1 MSKEWNKG
9 TICIQGGYTPKAGE
23 PRVLPIFQSTTYKYD
38 DPDHLEDLFNLKA
51 EGHLYSRI
59 SNPTVAAFEEKFAM
73 LEGGVGAV
81 ATASGQ
87 SAVLYSILNLCSA
100 GDHLISASTLYGGT
114 INLFTVNLKKMGI
127 EVDFVDPEASV
138 EEILSKA
145 KENTKLIYGETIGNP
160 GLNILD
166 FDKFSLVAK
175 KLDVPFIV
183 DNTVGTPYLCNVFE
197 HGVNIAVHSTTKYAD
212 GHAQAVGGIIV
223 DGGNFNWDN
232 GKNLE
237 LVEPDLSYHGLK
249 YVESF
254 KEAAYITKLRVTL
267 LRDLG
272 ACQSPFNAYLTN
284 LGLETLHLRMDR
296 HCENTLELAKWLSKH
311 PKVSWVNYPG
321 LEGNLQ
327 YDRAKKYLKKGSSG
341 LLTFGIKGGIEE
353 AKNFTRA
360 LKLVALVVTLGDT
373 RSSLLHPATTT
384 HNQLTEEEQRAS
396 GVTPDLMRVSV
407 GIEDIRDIIKDF
419 EQALESVFTPGV

>member
-1 MSKEWNKG
+1 MNKEWSQG
-9 TICIQGGYTPKAGE
+9 TVCIQGGYTPKAGE
-23 PRVLPIFQSTTYKYD
+23 PRVLPIYQSTTYKYD
-38 DPDHLEDLFNLKA
+38 DPDYLEEVFNLKA

-59 SNPTVAAFEEKFAM
+59 SNPTVSAFEEKFAM

-87 SAVLYSILNLCSA
+87 SAILYSILNLCSA

-127 EVDFVDPEASV
+127 EVDFVDPEASI
-138 EEILSKA
+138 EDILSKA

-166 FDKFSLVAK
+166 FDKFSIIAK
-175 KLDVPFIV
+175 KLDIPFIV
-183 DNTVGTPYLCNVFE
+183 DNTLGTPYLCNVFE
-197 HGVNIAVHSTTKYAD
+197 HGVNISVHSTTKYSD
-212 GHAQAVGGIIV
+212 GHAQAIGGIIV

-237 LVEPDLSYHGLK
+237 LVQPDPSYHGIK

-296 HCENTLELAKWLSKH
+296 HCENTLQLAKWLSNH

-321 LEGNLQ
+321 LEGNSEYNKAQ
-327 YDRAKKYLKKGSSG
+327 KYMKKGASG
-341 LLTFGIKGGIEE
+341 MLTFGIKGGIED

-360 LKLVALVVTLGDT
+360 LKLVALVVTLGDA
-373 RSSLLHPATTT
+373 RSCILHPATTT
-384 HNQLTEEEQRAS
+384 HNQLSEEEQRAS

-407 GIEDIRDIIKDF
+407 GIEDIEDIIKDF
-419 EQALESVFTPGV
+419 EEGFKAI

>member
-1 MSKEWNKG
+1 MNKEWNQG

-38 DPDHLEDLFNLKA
+38 DPDYLEEVFNLKA
-51 EGHLYSRI
+51 AGNLYSRI
-59 SNPTVAAFEEKFAM
+59 SNPTVAALEEKFAM

-87 SAVLYSILNLCSA
+87 SAVLYSILNLCSV
-100 GDHLISASTLYGGT
+100 GDHIISASTLYGGT

-138 EEILSKA
+138 EEILSKS

-160 GLNILD
+160 GLNVLD

-197 HGVNIAVHSTTKYAD
+197 HGVNISVHSTTKYSD
-212 GHAQAVGGIIV
+212 GHVQAIGGIIV

-232 GKNLE
+232 EKNLE
-237 LVEPDLSYHGLK
+237 LVEPDPSYHGIK
-249 YVESF
+249 YVEEF
-254 KEAAYITKLRVTL
+254 KDAAYITKLRVTL

-296 HCENTLELAKWLSKH
+296 HCENAVQLAKWLSNH
-311 PKVSWVNYPG
+311 PKIN
-321 LEGNLQ
+321 
-327 YDRAKKYLKKGSSG
+327 
-341 LLTFGIKGGIEE
+341 
-353 AKNFTRA
+353 
-360 LKLVALVVTLGDT
+360 
-373 RSSLLHPATTT
+373 
-384 HNQLTEEEQRAS
+384 
-396 GVTPDLMRVSV
+396 
-407 GIEDIRDIIKDF
+407 
-419 EQALESVFTPGV
+419 

>member
-1 MSKEWNKG
+1 MNKEWNKG

-38 DPDHLEDLFNLKA
+38 DPDHLEQLFNLKA
-51 EGHLYSRI
+51 AGHLYTRI
-59 SNPTVAAFEEKFAM
+59 SNPTVAALEEKFAM

-87 SAVLYSILNLCSA
+87 SAVLYAILNLCSA
-100 GDHLISASTLYGGT
+100 GDHIISASTLYGGT

-127 EVDFVDPEASV
+127 EVDFVDPEASE
-138 EEILSKA
+138 EEIILKA
-145 KENTKLIYGETIGNP
+145 KGNTKLIYGETIGNP
-160 GLNILD
+160 GLNVLD
-166 FDKFSLVAK
+166 FDKFSSVAK
-175 KLDVPFIV
+175 KLDIPLVV
-183 DNTVGTPYLCNVFE
+183 DNTLGTPYLCNVFE
-197 HGVNIAVHSTTKYAD
+197 YGVNISVHSTTKYSD

-232 GKNLE
+232 GKNLD
-237 LVEPDLSYHGLK
+237 LVEPDKSYHGIK
-249 YVESF
+249 YVEEF

-296 HCENTLELAKWLSKH
+296 HCENTLELAKWLSNH
-311 PKVSWVNYPG
+311 PKVSFVNYPG
-321 LEGNLQ
+321 LQDNSQ
-327 YDRAKKYLKKGSSG
+327 YDRAQKYLKKGSSG
-341 LLTFGIKGGIEE
+341 ILTFGIKGGIED

-360 LKLVALVVTLGDT
+360 LKLVALVVTLGDA
-373 RSSLLHPATTT
+373 RSSILHPATTT
-384 HNQLTEEEQRAS
+384 HNQLSEEEQRAS

-419 EQALESVFTPGV
+419 EEGFKAI

>member
-1 MSKEWNKG
+1 MNKEWNQG

-38 DPDHLEDLFNLKA
+38 DPDYLEEVFNLKA
-51 EGHLYSRI
+51 AGHLYSRI
-59 SNPTVAAFEEKFAM
+59 SNPTVAALEEKFAM

-87 SAVLYSILNLCSA
+87 SAVLYSILNLCSV

-160 GLNILD
+160 GLNVLD

-197 HGVNIAVHSTTKYAD
+197 HGVNISVHSTTKYSD
-212 GHAQAVGGIIV
+212 GHAQAIGGIIV

-237 LVEPDLSYHGLK
+237 LVEPDPSYHGIK
-249 YVESF
+249 YVEEF
-254 KEAAYITKLRVTL
+254 KSAAYITKLRVTL

-296 HCENTLELAKWLSKH
+296 HCENAVQLAKWLSNH
-311 PKVSWVNYPG
+311 PKVNWVNYPG
-321 LEGNLQ
+321 LEGNSQ
-327 YDRAKKYLKKGSSG
+327 YDRSQKYLKKGSSG

-373 RSSLLHPATTT
+373 RSSILHPATTT
-384 HNQLTEEEQRAS
+384 HNQLSEEEQRTS
-396 GVTPDLMRVSV
+396 GVTPDLLRVSV
-407 GIEDIRDIIKDF
+407 GVEDIRDIIKEF
-419 EQALESVFTPGV
+419 EEGFKSI